1 MIEGRMELNDFA
13 PADHELEPAPE
24 PIKTTEEFQLQRV
37 AERNLRT
44 RMVRSLRQRP
54 TRGIGLVILLV
65 IVLMAIFAPLITP
78 QAPET
83 TSFALR
89 FKPPFWMEGNV
100 PPYFLGTDQL
110 GRDIWTRIVYGARV
124 SLVIGLLAMLVA
136 GPLGVFLGLISGYRG
151 GGTDTVIMRVADAQ
165 LAIPA
170 ILLAIAIIAVLGRN
184 LLILILVLG
193 VTKWVEFARVSR
205 AEALHLKETDF
216 VMASR
221 VVGVRTDRLLSRHIL
236 PNLMTPIIVLAS
248 FAVAEMILAEAAL
261 SFLGLGVQPPTPSW
275 GSMIS
280 DGRDYL
286 SNAWWVAT
294 WPGVA
299 ILITVLA
306 INFVGDWLTEVLHP
320 RSMT

>member
-1 MIEGRMELNDFA
+1 MELDEFT
-13 PADHELEPAPE
+13 PAEHEAELAPE
-24 PIKTTEEFQLQRV
+24 PIKPTEEMQLQRV
-37 AERNLRT
+37 SERNVRT

-65 IVLMAIFAPLITP
+65 IVLMAVFAPLITP
-78 QAPET
+78 QAPEE

-100 PPYFLGTDQL
+100 SPHFLGTDQL

-151 GGTDTVIMRVADAQ
+151 GGTDTVVMRIADAQ
-165 LAIPA
+165 LSIPA
-170 ILLAIAIIAVLGRN
+170 ILLAIVIIAVLGRN
-184 LLILILVLG
+184 LLILIVVLG
-193 VTKWVEFARVSR
+193 ITKWVEYARVSR
-205 AEALHLKETDF
+205 AEVLHLKESDF
-216 VMASR
+216 VLAST
-221 VVGVRTDRLLSRHIL
+221 VVGAKSNRLVFRHIL
-236 PNLMTPIIVLAS
+236 PNVMTPIIVLAS
-248 FAVAEMILAEAAL
+248 FSVAEMILAEAAL

-275 GSMIS
+275 GSMIA

-294 WPGVA
+294 WPGIA

-320 RSMT
+320 RSVL